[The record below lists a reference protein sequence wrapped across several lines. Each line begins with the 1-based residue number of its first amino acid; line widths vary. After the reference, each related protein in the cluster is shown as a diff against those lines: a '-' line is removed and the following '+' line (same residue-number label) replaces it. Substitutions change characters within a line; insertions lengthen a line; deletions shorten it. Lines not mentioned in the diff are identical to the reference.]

1 MTLLHVRPVHEG
13 RRLNSAQRAALLMR
27 EGERWV
33 ALDDLAD
40 LAAKGEEIRIEAIIW
55 HGDYGSILRGPRDHI
70 EGG

>member
-1 MTLLHVRPVHEG
+1 
-13 RRLNSAQRAALLMR
+13 MR